1 MCRRLGN
8 IFIAA
13 LPPETDVVRPVESS
27 HLSAGQKMNRDF
39 GHSTDT
45 VRAATVFKLL
55 SGWF

>member
-1 MCRRLGN
+1 MCRRLDN

-13 LPPETDVVRPVESS
+13 LPRETDVVQPVESS

-39 GHSTDT
+39 EHSTDT
-45 VRAATVFKLL
+45 VRAGIVFKPL